1 MVHNPEHILAG
12 AQTPPTQPPGLTIS
26 AGAEP
31 LSQQPGVFGGKL
43 LPERGLLANVLLAG
57 LLGLGAGARAQNPL
71 EAVAA
76 GGFAPFQ
83 FKLQQRQR
91 EEQEEERAAR
101 LANLRGQT
109 EARAASEL
117 RQEDLLEMAKV
128 DAAAKVIQRERDAQT
143 FPLKIRALEAG
154 ITRDVAATLKSRGYT
169 ESSVEEFDEAER
181 KGLPAITQILE
192 DKIRFFTIDDPLKIL
207 PAYTIPVKGFPP
219 LKVASGPA
227 GVQDR
232 LLAAELAKSHARFQ
246 ATIQS
251 DTALRAEALQL
262 KFQELMELSDG
273 DPTRF
278 RQMLEAGQRDGS
290 IPFNQAKQLQ
300 SFLSLSISNKLATK
314 KSGVRLGEG
323 TTPQALLGATAL
335 PIEKP
340 TEEQLNDPK
349 FKGTLRSD
357 NQGNFTLDLDVPLAT
372 PGDVEEA
379 LLFLAK
385 RGLQLRSPAAGEG
398 LPPAPSPTPT
408 TPPATIPTAPKED
421 AEAKRS
427 KAAAE
432 NLEKLLDLLDKLG
445 IRKRKLQ

>member
-31 LSQQPGVFGGKL
+31 ATQQSGFGGKL

-57 LLGLGAGARAQNPL
+57 LLGLGAGSQARSAGGAL
-71 EAVAA
+71 AA
-76 GGFAPFQ
+76 GGLAPFQ

-91 EEQEEERAAR
+91 EQEEEARAAR
-101 LANLRGQT
+101 LENLRGQT
-109 EARAASEL
+109 AARAASEV
-117 RQEDLLEMAKV
+117 RQEDILEMAKV
-128 DAAAKVIQRERDAQT
+128 DAVAKVIQRERDAQT

-181 KGLPAITQILE
+181 KGLPAITQIL
-192 DKIRFFTIDDPLKIL
+192 DSKIRFFTIDDPDKVL
-207 PAYTIPVKGFPP
+207 PAYTISVKGFPS

-227 GVQDR
+227 KVQDR
-232 LLAAELAKSHARFQ
+232 LLAFEIAKAHARFL

-251 DTALRAEALQL
+251 DAELRREALQL
-262 KFQELMELSDG
+262 KFQELDELSDG

-278 RQMLEAGQRDGS
+278 RQLLEAGQRDGS
-290 IPFNQAKQLQ
+290 IPFTQAKQLQ
-300 SFLSLSISNKLATK
+300 SFLSLSISNKEATK

-323 TTPQALLGATAL
+323 TTPSDLLGATAL

-357 NQGNFTLDLDVPLAT
+357 NQGNFTLDLDAPLAT
-372 PGDVEEA
+372 PGDVEDA

-385 RGLQLRSPAAGEG
+385 RGLQLRSPVANEG
-398 LPPAPSPTPT
+398 LPPAPEALAPDAET
-408 TPPATIPTAPKED
+408 AAPKED
-421 AEAKRS
+421 AEATRS
-427 KAAAE
+427 REAAA
-432 NLEKLLDLLDKLG
+432 NLEKLLELLDKLG
-445 IRKRKLQ
+445 IRKRKKEQ